1 MEPMEPPLDPASGGF
16 RNLERR
22 FQCEVWPKILGCLA
36 HFRHVNA
43 FMTHVIIVV
52 AS

>member
-1 MEPMEPPLDPASGGF
+1 MELMEPPLDPASGGF
-16 RNLERR
+16 RNLERGL
-22 FQCEVWPKILGCLA
+22 QCEVWPKILGCHA